1 MTQDKCAVMKYA
13 VVGILNVIFGFVEA
27 FFTLSVMVF
36 TIPKLSYMYTE
47 LGVEIPNL
55 FSTYLI
61 LFTILLIGIGN
72 LFVGMKLFS
81 KSERKDVF
89 FKYGLVLVIISLIL
103 SGAYISITLISVMQP
118 IYGLYSQL

>member
-1 MTQDKCAVMKYA
+1 MKYA
-13 VVGILNVIFGFVEA
+13 LVGILNVVFGFIET